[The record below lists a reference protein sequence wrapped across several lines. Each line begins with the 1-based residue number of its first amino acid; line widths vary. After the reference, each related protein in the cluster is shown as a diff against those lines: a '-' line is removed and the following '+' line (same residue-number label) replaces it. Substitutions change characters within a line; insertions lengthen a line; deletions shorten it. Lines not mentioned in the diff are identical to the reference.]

1 MVKNVK
7 VLDEFDPFK
16 NDKVFYELHPPKNA
30 KISAENAALKNPNI
44 QDKFEVTQNDIKIH
58 SADDKVL
65 DFDKTT
71 HWPRPIPM
79 EKHLPPG
86 GSQWS
91 NEAWRILKAQGLCG
105 VLLLLR
111 GQVKSELSLLIA
123 VALVPKKRSRVGS
136 QEQSRAME
144 GPQEKG
150 RMDGMEQKPL
160 ASKISHDCKKTK
172 QGRWS
177 KPQKG

>member
-30 KISAENAALKNPNI
+30 KTSAENAALKNPNI

-58 SADDKVL
+58 SADDNVL

-79 EKHLPPG
+79 EKHLPMDK
-86 GSQWS
+86 
-91 NEAWRILKAQGLCG
+91 LKASLGG
-105 VLLLLR
+105 VS
-111 GQVKSELSLLIA
+111 GVMKTGESLKRRDY
-123 VALVPKKRSRVGS
+123 VA
-136 QEQSRAME
+136 
-144 GPQEKG
+144 
-150 RMDGMEQKPL
+150 
-160 ASKISHDCKKTK
+160 CFFY
-172 QGRWS
+172 
-177 KPQKG
+177 